1 MGKIGASEWF
11 SVTTGACE
19 GVQVVVVRGDV
30 DVVTAPA
37 VDEAV
42 ESCQDLPVVVDLGG
56 VEFISSAGIHVLLR
70 KRPWPLALACP
81 PGNVARVLEIV
92 RAGRRVP
99 VFDDLDSAVRSLT
112 LRRSA

>member
-1 MGKIGASEWF
+1 VGKIGASEWF

-19 GVQVVVVRGDV
+19 GIQVVVVR
-30 DVVTAPA
+30 
-37 VDEAV
+37 
-42 ESCQDLPVVVDLGG
+42 GG

-70 KRPWPLALACP
+70 ERPRPPALASP